1 MNVCNTILST
11 GLGLKLDKM
20 EKGERREKG
29 KGGRRA
35 KEIEMETDRDR
46 IRDKHRQRHIK
57 QLSINSHLSL
67 LTGLPGYEESLTSVT
82 KATIIHSQPPWPV
95 SQPSLSPWPL
105 SCLLCYCRLFIS
117 QHFSR
122 GTEHMERIWILY
134 DCVYCYSIYQLGSQT
149 E

>member
-46 IRDKHRQRHIK
+46 IRDKHRKTSKEWIK
-57 QLSINSHLSL
+57 
-67 LTGLPGYEESLTSVT
+67 
-82 KATIIHSQPPWPV
+82 KMW
-95 SQPSLSPWPL
+95 
-105 SCLLCYCRLFIS
+105 
-117 QHFSR
+117 
-122 GTEHMERIWILY
+122 
-134 DCVYCYSIYQLGSQT
+134 
-149 E
+149 